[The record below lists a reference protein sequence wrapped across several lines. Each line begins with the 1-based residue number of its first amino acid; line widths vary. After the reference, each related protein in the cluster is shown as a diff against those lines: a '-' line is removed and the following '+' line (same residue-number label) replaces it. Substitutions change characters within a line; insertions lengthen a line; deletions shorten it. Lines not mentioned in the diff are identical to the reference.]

1 MTVLHPNKEQY
12 EALDG
17 YQNGNSI
24 LKFVKD
30 GGDKFIVGTNV
41 LEEINFLPIRNQL
54 NDLERI
60 EYTEILSLR

>member
-41 LEEINFLPIRNQL
+41 LEEINFLPIHNQL

>member
-60 EYTEILSLR
+60 EYTEIISLR